1 MNVSDISVKTSVVP
15 GVEKTAGAV
24 EPRTIATPGNALPV
38 MGNTSA
44 HPENSHVKVT
54 SSHSQADAEKLSGLV
69 DQANK
74 DMAKHSSTL
83 KFSVVDGTGIR
94 VIRIEDSETGQLIRQ
109 IPSEK
114 MVAIAKAL
122 KDVKQGI
129 MLEDKA

>member
-24 EPRTIATPGNALPV
+24 EPRTIATPGNTLPV
-38 MGNTSA
+38 IGNTST
-44 HPENSHVKVT
+44 HPEHSHIKIT
-54 SSHSQADAEKLSGLV
+54 PSQADAEKLSGLV

-74 DMAKHSSTL
+74 DLAKHSSTL

-109 IPSEK
+109 IPSEQ

-122 KDVKQGI
+122 KEVKQGV
-129 MLEDKA
+129 MLEDLA